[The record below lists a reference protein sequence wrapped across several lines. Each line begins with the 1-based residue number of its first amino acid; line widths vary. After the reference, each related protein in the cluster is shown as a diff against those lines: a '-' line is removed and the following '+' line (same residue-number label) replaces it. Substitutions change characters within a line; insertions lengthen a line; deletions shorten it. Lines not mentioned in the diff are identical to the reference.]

1 MNNILTAMPWK
12 RLAKIGKPFWVS
24 DKSSVG
30 FTNLGIILT
39 LMAAKAGVAVCI
51 NITSGHFMTAMEQK
65 SWFDFGLYLLL
76 SILAILVTVPVETY
90 YNLLRTRLALYWRD
104 WLSRSLIHKYFAEGA
119 GLRVEKSHEID
130 NPEQRMTQDVDSF
143 CGSSIRLAISILD
156 AFVTVCTFMIVL
168 WKISPSLSFIVIVY
182 STLGLVIVSQI
193 GKSLISISDRQMK
206 TEADLRAKLASAR
219 DQLVT
224 NNASSATTVT
234 EAEFALTAVISNLL
248 DMTIVHKNLQLF
260 TGVFNHLVPLIP
272 PLVIYHLYFNDHIPF
287 GTITQAVMAFTSVF
301 HGATIL
307 IGQFADLSHYAA
319 IINRIGS
326 LTEALEAPSE
336 EVKPTQADY
345 FQLDTFYDFES
356 SNLERNDF
364 DKNHEEENDD
374 FFNPTTFTRK
384 QKC

>member
-1 MNNILTAMPWK
+1 MNNILTAMPWR

-24 DKSSVG
+24 EKNSVG
-30 FTNLGIILT
+30 FTNLGLILT

-51 NITSGHFMTAMEQK
+51 NVTSGHFMTAMEQK
-65 SWFDFGLYLLL
+65 SWSDFWLYLFL
-76 SILAILVTVPVETY
+76 SILAILITVPIETY

-104 WLSRSLIHKYFAEGA
+104 WLSRSLIHKYFSHAA
-119 GLRVEKSHEID
+119 GIKVENSREID

-156 AFVTVCTFMIVL
+156 ALVTVCTFMIVL

-182 STLGLVIVSQI
+182 STLGLVIVSHI
-193 GKSLISISDRQMK
+193 GKTLISISDRQMK

-219 DQLVT
+219 DELVRT
-224 NNASSATTVT
+224 NSSSTTTVA
-234 EAEFALTAVISNLL
+234 EAELALTAVISNLL
-248 DMTIVHKNLQLF
+248 DMTLVHKNLQLF

-272 PLVIYHLYFNDHIPF
+272 PLIVAHLYFNDHIPF

-301 HGATIL
+301 QGATIL

-326 LTEALEAPSE
+326 LTEALEAPNE
-336 EVKPTQADY
+336 EVKLTQNNY
-345 FQLDTFYDFES
+345 LQLDMFNDFEAPE
-356 SNLERNDF
+356 LEAALVG
-364 DKNHEEENDD
+364 EGST
-374 FFNPTTFTRK
+374 FFNSTILTSK